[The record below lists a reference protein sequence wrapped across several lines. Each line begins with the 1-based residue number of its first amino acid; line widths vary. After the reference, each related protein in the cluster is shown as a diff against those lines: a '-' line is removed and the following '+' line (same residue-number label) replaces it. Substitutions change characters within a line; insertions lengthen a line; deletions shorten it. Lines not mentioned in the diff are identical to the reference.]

1 MYSMKHLINVEKIFP
16 KHIAVIYYCSLKKP
30 ENGNLYM
37 NKEITAITPCI
48 TAEEEY
54 AEPYLNKAKEHY
66 ISLDSIRRFKGL
78 EKRVVILTNI
88 EVLNK
93 ETAKNLYTGLSRA
106 RTKLIIIAK
115 KDVINQIQNLI

>member
-1 MYSMKHLINVEKIFP
+1 
-16 KHIAVIYYCSLKKP
+16 
-30 ENGNLYM
+30 M

-48 TAEEEY
+48 TAEEY

-88 EVLNK
+88 ETLNK

-106 RTKLIIIAK
+106 RTKLIIISK
-115 KDVINQIQNLI
+115 KEIINQIKELI

>member
-1 MYSMKHLINVEKIFP
+1 MH
-16 KHIAVIYYCSLKKP
+16 
-30 ENGNLYM
+30 
-37 NKEITAITPCI
+37 KEISAITPCI
-48 TAEEEY
+48 TAEEY

-88 EVLNK
+88 ETLNK